1 MFVKFYLRQIG
12 DKIAEVQ
19 DPVMKGCV
27 IVIDGSLHPLEKDY
41 HAQDNFFYDK
51 HHPDYNGWKSCYCKK
66 GLYFFCLDGTIVWA
80 AIDCPGSWADGRI
93 FHDSAA
99 FRSSLPQGLWIL
111 GDSAFPMIPGK
122 VERSRKEGEL
132 LSNDLN
138 RRDFQLRLEA
148 FSKRIRVASEWG
160 IKDLKHT
167 WTIMSKK
174 MPSDDPEMRK
184 LNWWML

>member
-1 MFVKFYLRQIG
+1 MRSFYHSGFKGWTKDQDLHMFVKFYLRQIG

-80 AIDCPGSWADGRI
+80 AIDCPGS
-93 FHDSAA
+93 
-99 FRSSLPQGLWIL
+99 
-111 GDSAFPMIPGK
+111 
-122 VERSRKEGEL
+122 
-132 LSNDLN
+132 
-138 RRDFQLRLEA
+138 
-148 FSKRIRVASEWG
+148 
-160 IKDLKHT
+160 
-167 WTIMSKK
+167 
-174 MPSDDPEMRK
+174 
-184 LNWWML
+184 